1 MRLPPFSDFLSSIN
15 PDKLDYD
22 LSLFS
27 TSDMKENYNPFT
39 QEQYKLLVKTNLTM
53 TKALLAQY
61 HQWLAERL
69 DT

>member
-1 MRLPPFSDFLSSIN
+1 MCLPPFTEFLTSID

-27 TSDMKENYNPFT
+27 TLDMKEEYNPFT
-39 QEQYKLLVKTNLTM
+39 QEQYTLLVKTNLTM

-61 HQWLAERL
+61 HQWLSEHIPE
-69 DT
+69 

>member
-1 MRLPPFSDFLSSIN
+1 MYLPPFTEFLSSID

-27 TSDMKENYNPFT
+27 TPDMKEKYNPFT
-39 QEQYKLLVKTNLTM
+39 QEQYTLLVKTNLTM

-61 HQWLAERL
+61 HQWLSEQL
-69 DT
+69 PE

>member
-1 MRLPPFSDFLSSIN
+1 MCFPPFTEFLTSID

-27 TSDMKENYNPFT
+27 TLDMKEEYNPFT
-39 QEQYKLLVKTNLTM
+39 QEQYTLLVKTNLTM

-61 HQWLAERL
+61 HQWLSEHIPE
-69 DT
+69 